1 MKKILKILLILI
13 ILLIIYLL
21 TLLYIYNKNNKYLT
35 NLSDTIKENYK
46 ISSNITYVNFHNNY
60 YIIKT
65 KKQIIILKKE
75 YDEILTD
82 DINILA
88 PNPKNYQLIYKNNK
102 LMYEETKLK
111 KNKIIYKY
119 YDATNNELIK
129 EINMEK
135 K

>member
-21 TLLYIYNKNNKYLT
+21 TLLYINNKNNKYLT

-65 KKQIIILKKE
+65 KKQIIILNKE

-102 LMYEETKLK
+102 LMYEETTLKDNKL
-111 KNKIIYKY
+111 IYRY
-119 YDATNNELIK
+119 YDATTKEFIK
-129 EINMEK
+129 ETIMEMQ
-135 K
+135 